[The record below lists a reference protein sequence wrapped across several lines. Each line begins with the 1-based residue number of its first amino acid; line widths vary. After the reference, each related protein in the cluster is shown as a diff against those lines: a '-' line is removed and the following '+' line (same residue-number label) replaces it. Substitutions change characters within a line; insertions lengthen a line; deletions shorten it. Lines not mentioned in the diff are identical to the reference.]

1 MPKATITLP
10 DGTIITVDGTQEE
23 VAALIQLY
31 SKGKATPVKAK
42 TKGKATPKTSKEDVF
57 EIDHS
62 QIVNLI
68 KTVEEA
74 EGIEAN
80 ILDRSSQVDRTL
92 LPLYIANEYLDESL
106 GLTSG
111 DISKITTDL
120 GIPISQPN
128 ASRALSGT
136 ASRYVIADK
145 VRKRGHPTRYRLSRR
160 GEQYIKSVISPANNE
175 E

>member
-1 MPKATITLP
+1 MPKAMITLP
-10 DGTIITVDGTQEE
+10 DGTVITVDGTQEE
-23 VAALIQLY
+23 VAALVQLY
-31 SKGKATPVKAK
+31 SAKKSSPVR
-42 TKGKATPKTSKEDVF
+42 TKSKKRSTVKTSSEDSV
-57 EIDHS
+57 EIDYN

-74 EGIEAN
+74 EDIEAN

-92 LPLYIANEYLDESL
+92 LPLYIAKEYLDEHL

-145 VRKRGHPTRYRLSRR
+145 VRKKGHPTRYRLSRR
-160 GEQYIKSVISPANNE
+160 GEQYIKSVISPAVNE